1 MDFDD
6 IKDFLSDHWLLLIW
20 LLICLICLIFF
31 FSALRESVL
40 EEKNAIIRGKRTQ
53 FLIGLFFLIPGVLGI
68 VAFILCLFGINTDF
82 ATLSDLSSEWTALYG
97 FSKEGGGGGGGMS
110 AAPIFI
116 ALISFVGAY
125 LIKDSIEYMWLT
137 DKDMENSSANENNN
151 SR

>member
-1 MDFDD
+1 MVF
-6 IKDFLSDHWLLLIW
+6 FNWFNWYFCAFFLLIQFADG
-20 LLICLICLIFF
+20 IDQQ
-31 FSALRESVL
+31 
-40 EEKNAIIRGKRTQ
+40 KNTIIRGKRTQ

>member
-6 IKDFLSDHWLLLIW
+6 IKDALSDPIYWLI
-20 LLICLICLIFF
+20 IFITVF
-31 FSALRESVL
+31 IGFVLVFLEDFLRQ
-40 EEKNAIIRGKRTQ
+40 KNGIIRGKRTQ